1 MTDRKEPLI
10 DSLLDE
16 LFQQKSPPDLTARIL
31 AQLHSPTDSA
41 QVTPSQNGAAHPAPI
56 SAPIY
61 TAALQATHPP
71 VDGPASEIKASEID
85 ITEPVASRSELA
97 RRRTIWARRRQ
108 WIISGGMS
116 IALMALVAFGAWVIR
131 GNQLEQERLAREDA
145 ANPLVTPAHVESPI
159 NDKKANDDPVKPSQN
174 VPSPPLASNSQ
185 PPAVAPLMPAN
196 TGPVNTGPAN
206 TGPANTGPANTDKPQ
221 IAANNTT
228 QPSQPEAADPRP
240 QIIAEP
246 IPTLAKNDAQV
257 VTEINDAL
265 AAAWKDAG
273 VKPTGDATPEEWCRR
288 VYLRLLGRIPS
299 VEEIKHFASQR
310 GRDRDEKL
318 VNEILYGEQHRDEL
332 AQYWGSRL
340 ANTLIGRAAGM
351 SDGSDV
357 NRAAF
362 ERYLGESVT
371 TGKSYDALARE
382 LLTAAGSN
390 QPSAADYNPAVNFLG
405 SLLDQD
411 ATLATAKTCQVFLGR
426 QAQCSQCHNHP
437 WDAFDQRQ
445 YWQLNAFFRQS
456 HAEKGKESFRVVD
469 KDYAPPGDK
478 PEEGFVYF
486 ERNNGVVDVAYPQF
500 PGAPPIPPSG
510 RISDVNRRDYLA
522 QYVTHSDMFA
532 EATVNRMWQHF
543 FGVGFTPLVDDMG
556 KHNPPSHPELLSQL
570 SGDFAASGFDL
581 KRLMRWMALSDAF
594 QLSSQTS
601 PDQVADQPYV
611 GRPLFTHYY
620 SRQME
625 AEQLYQSL
633 EMVAQSRRAPALIAD
648 PAARHQWLG
657 QFAREMGDDEGSV
670 EHALE
675 GSYAQSLEMMN
686 GRLMEKATRLDSGV
700 LKSVINSNMS
710 PSEKIDHLF
719 LAALARKPNGRERKA
734 IGQILTARQ
743 DEMPAALQDVWW
755 ALLNSNEFL
764 LDH

>member
-1 MTDRKEPLI
+1 MTDRDDPLI

-31 AQLHSPTDSA
+31 AKL
-41 QVTPSQNGAAHPAPI
+41 PSQNGASHPAPI

-61 TAALQATHPP
+61 DAALQAT
-71 VDGPASEIKASEID
+71 A
-85 ITEPVASRSELA
+85 PVAEADVTESGVTRSELA
-97 RRRTIWARRRQ
+97 RRRTVWARRRQ
-108 WIISGGMS
+108 LAASVGMS
-116 IALMALVAFGAWVIR
+116 ITLLALVAFGAWVIR
-131 GNQLEQERLAREDA
+131 SNQLEQERLANEQK
-145 ANPLVTPAHVESPI
+145 ANPAATVEPVKVAT
-159 NDKKANDDPVKPSQN
+159 NDKPLEPIEPAPPKTQVADN
-174 VPSPPLASNSQ
+174 SPA
-185 PPAVAPLMPAN
+185 PAVAPSMPKIDA
-196 TGPVNTGPAN
+196 P
-206 TGPANTGPANTDKPQ
+206 PQ
-221 IAANNTT
+221 VAANNNP
-228 QPSQPEAADPRP
+228 QPNKSPRP

-246 IPTLAKNDAQV
+246 IPSLAKTDAQV

-265 AAAWKDAG
+265 AAGWKESG
-273 VKPTGDATPEEWCRR
+273 VKPTDEATPEEWCRR
-288 VYLRLLGRIPS
+288 VYLRLLGRIPT
-299 VEEIKHFASQR
+299 VDEIKHFASQR
-310 GRDRDEKL
+310 GRDRNEKL
-318 VNEILYGEQHRDEL
+318 VDEILYGEAHRAEL
-332 AQYWGSRL
+332 SQYWGSRL
-340 ANTLIGRAAGM
+340 ANTLIGRAVGM
-351 SDGSDV
+351 NDDSDV
-357 NRAAF
+357 DRTAF
-362 ERYLGESVT
+362 EKYLGESLVS
-371 TGKSYDALARE
+371 GKSYDSLTRE
-382 LLTAAGSN
+382 LLTASGSN
-390 QPSAADYNPAVNFLG
+390 KPGSADYNPAVNFLG
-405 SLLDQD
+405 ALLDQD

-456 HAEKGKESFRVVD
+456 HSVKGKDSLQVVD

-478 PEEGFVYF
+478 PDQGFVYF

-500 PGAPPIPPSG
+500 PGEQPIPPSG
-510 RISDVNRRDYLA
+510 RVSEVNRRDYLA
-522 QYVTHSDMFA
+522 EYVTHSDMFA

-556 KHNPPSHPELLSQL
+556 THNPPSHPELLKEL

-581 KRLMRWMALSDAF
+581 KRLMRWMALTDAF

-601 PDQVADQPYV
+601 NDQIADQPYA
-611 GRPLFTHYY
+611 GKPLFAHYY
-620 SRQME
+620 TRQME

-633 EMVAQSRRAPALIAD
+633 EMVAQSRRTPALIAD

-670 EHALE
+670 EHALD

-686 GRLMEKATRLDSGV
+686 GRLMENATRLDSGV

-719 LAALARKPNGRERKA
+719 LAALARKPNARERKS
-734 IGQILTARQ
+734 ISQILTARK

>member
-1 MTDRKEPLI
+1 MTDRDDPLI

-31 AQLHSPTDSA
+31 AQL
-41 QVTPSQNGAAHPAPI
+41 PSQQNPAHNGAPQPAPI
-56 SAPIY
+56 SAPVY
-61 TAALQATHPP
+61 DAALQATS
-71 VDGPASEIKASEID
+71 PAPAADVTESG
-85 ITEPVASRSELA
+85 ITRSELA
-97 RRRTIWARRRQ
+97 RRRTVWARRRQ
-108 WIISGGMS
+108 WIASVGMS
-116 IALMALVAFGAWVIR
+116 LTLMALVAFGAWVIR
-131 GNQLEQERLAREDA
+131 SNQLEQDRLAQEQA
-145 ANPLVTPAHVESPI
+145 GLPAVPQKVADPTNAESTKPI
-159 NDKKANDDPVKPSQN
+159 EKPAPTQMAGNDQT
-174 VPSPPLASNSQ
+174 
-185 PPAVAPLMPAN
+185 PAVAPTA
-196 TGPVNTGPAN
+196 PVVDNQ
-206 TGPANTGPANTDKPQ
+206 PQ
-221 IAANNTT
+221 VAANNN
-228 QPSQPEAADPRP
+228 PKPNKLEAKPTGP

-246 IPTLAKNDAQV
+246 IPSLVKTDAQV
-257 VTEINDAL
+257 VSEIDGSL
-265 AAAWKDAG
+265 AAAWKEAG
-273 VKPTGDATPEEWCRR
+273 VKPTDHATAEEWCRR

-318 VNEILYGEQHRDEL
+318 VDEILYGEAHRAEL
-332 AQYWGSRL
+332 SQYWGSRL

-351 SDGSDV
+351 SDDSDV

-362 ERYLGESVT
+362 EKYLGESVAS
-371 TGKSYDALARE
+371 GKSYDSLTRE
-382 LLTAAGSN
+382 LLTASGSN
-390 QPSAADYNPAVNFLG
+390 QPGAADYNPAVNFLG
-405 SLLDQD
+405 SLLNQD

-445 YWQLNAFFRQS
+445 YWQMNAFFRQS
-456 HAEKGKESFRVVD
+456 HSEKEKNSFRVVD

-500 PGAPPIPPSG
+500 PGQQPIPKSG
-510 RISDVNRRDYLA
+510 RVSDVNRRDYLA
-522 QYVTHSDMFA
+522 QYVVHSDMFA

-556 KHNPPSHPELLSQL
+556 QHNPPSHPELLQQL

-581 KRLMRWMALSDAF
+581 KRLMRWIALSDAF
-594 QLSSQTS
+594 QLSSQST
-601 PDQVADQPYV
+601 PEQIADQPYA
-611 GRPLFTHYY
+611 GQPLFTHYY

-633 EMVAQSRRAPALIAD
+633 EMVAQSRRTPAIIAD

-670 EHALE
+670 ENALN

-710 PSEKIDHLF
+710 PGEKIDHLF

-743 DEMPAALQDVWW
+743 DELPAALQDVWW

>member
-1 MTDRKEPLI
+1 MTDREEPLI

-31 AQLHSPTDSA
+31 AQLHSQQALSE
-41 QVTPSQNGAAHPAPI
+41 QTPSQNGAAHPAPI

-61 TAALQATHPP
+61 AAALHATHPP
-71 VDGPASEIKASEID
+71 VDGPASEIAASEID
-85 ITEPVASRSELA
+85 ITQPGASRSELA
-97 RRRTIWARRRQ
+97 RRRTVWARRRQ
-108 WIISGGMS
+108 WIVSGGMS
-116 IALMALVAFGAWVIR
+116 IALMALVVFGAWVIR
-131 GNQLEQERLAREDA
+131 GNQLEQERLAHENA
-145 ANPLVTPAHVESPI
+145 ADSISSPEPIQHLVNGTG
-159 NDKKANDDPVKPSQN
+159 ANDELVETIKPS
-174 VPSPPLASNSQ
+174 PSPQMANNNP
-185 PPAVAPLMPAN
+185 PPAVAPSIPA
-196 TGPVNTGPAN
+196 
-206 TGPANTGPANTDKPQ
+206 DEQKPQ
-221 IAANNTT
+221 VAASNDT
-228 QPSQPEAADPRP
+228 QPNQPKTADPRP

-246 IPTLAKNDAQV
+246 TPTLAKNDAQV

-265 AAAWKDAG
+265 AVAWQAAG

-299 VEEIKHFASQR
+299 VDEIKHFASQR
-310 GRDRDEKL
+310 GRDRNEKL

-362 ERYLGESVT
+362 EKYLGESVA

-478 PEEGFVYF
+478 PEDGFVYF

-500 PGAPPIPPSG
+500 PGAQPIPPSG

-556 KHNPPSHPELLSQL
+556 KHNPPSHPELLHQL

-581 KRLMRWMALSDAF
+581 KRLMRWMALTDAF

-611 GRPLFTHYY
+611 GRPLFAHYY

-633 EMVAQSRRAPALIAD
+633 EMVAQSRRAPVLIAD
-648 PAARHQWLG
+648 SSARHQWLG

-700 LKSVINSNMS
+700 LKSVIHSNMS

-719 LAALARKPNGRERKA
+719 LASLARKPNGRERKA

-743 DEMPAALQDVWW
+743 DEMPAALQDIWW

>member
-1 MTDRKEPLI
+1 MTDRDDPLI

-31 AQLHSPTDSA
+31 AQLPSQPTH
-41 QVTPSQNGAAHPAPI
+41 SQNGAAQPAPI

-61 TAALQATHPP
+61 DIALQAAA
-71 VDGPASEIKASEID
+71 PAAEADVTESG
-85 ITEPVASRSELA
+85 ITRSELA
-97 RRRTIWARRRQ
+97 RRRTVWARRRQ
-108 WIISGGMS
+108 WIASIGMS
-116 IALMALVAFGAWVIR
+116 LSLVALVAFGAWVIR
-131 GNQLEQERLAREDA
+131 SNQLEQDRLAAEQA
-145 ANPLVTPAHVESPI
+145 ALPAAPQQVAGSANVKPAEPSKTPASTQMAGNNPSSVVP
-159 NDKKANDDPVKPSQN
+159 PV
-174 VPSPPLASNSQ
+174 A
-185 PPAVAPLMPAN
+185 PAVENQPQVADNAN
-196 TGPVNTGPAN
+196 QQSNRPDAKPTG
-206 TGPANTGPANTDKPQ
+206 
-221 IAANNTT
+221 
-228 QPSQPEAADPRP
+228 P

-246 IPTLAKNDAQV
+246 IPSLAKSDDQV
-257 VTEINDAL
+257 VAEINDSL

-273 VKPTGDATPEEWCRR
+273 AKSTDHATPEEWCRR
-288 VYLRLLGRIPS
+288 VYLRLLGRIPT
-299 VEEIKHFASQR
+299 VEEIKRFASQR

-318 VNEILYGEQHRDEL
+318 IDEILYGEAHRAEL
-332 AQYWGSRL
+332 SQYWGSRL

-357 NRAAF
+357 DRAAF
-362 ERYLGESVT
+362 EKYLGESVAS
-371 TGKSYDALARE
+371 GKSYDSLTRE
-382 LLTAAGSN
+382 LLTASGSN
-390 QPSAADYNPAVNFLG
+390 QPGAADYNPAVNFLG
-405 SLLDQD
+405 SLLNQD

-445 YWQLNAFFRQS
+445 YWQMNAFFRQS
-456 HAEKGKESFRVVD
+456 HAEKEKNSLRVVD

-500 PGAPPIPPSG
+500 PGQQPIPRSG
-510 RISDVNRRDYLA
+510 RVSDVNRRDYLA
-522 QYVTHSDMFA
+522 QYVVHSDMFA

-556 KHNPPSHPELLSQL
+556 KHNPPSHPELLEKL

-581 KRLMRWMALSDAF
+581 KRLMRWIALTDAF
-594 QLSSQTS
+594 QLSSQST
-601 PDQVADQPYV
+601 PEQLADQPYA

-633 EMVAQSRRAPALIAD
+633 EMVAQSRRTPAIIAD
-648 PAARHQWLG
+648 PTARHQWLG

-670 EHALE
+670 ENALN

-710 PSEKIDHLF
+710 PNEKIDHLF

-734 IGQILTARQ
+734 ISQILTARQ
-743 DEMPAALQDVWW
+743 DELPAALQDVWW
-755 ALLNSNEFL
+755 ALLNSNEFV

>member
-1 MTDRKEPLI
+1 MTDRDDPLI

-31 AQLHSPTDSA
+31 AQLPAQPQTDH
-41 QVTPSQNGAAHPAPI
+41 TQNGAPQPAPI
-56 SAPIY
+56 SAPVY
-61 TAALQATHPP
+61 QAALQTNGNSTATAET
-71 VDGPASEIKASEID
+71 VAEQDV
-85 ITEPVASRSELA
+85 TESGVTRSELA
-97 RRRTIWARRRQ
+97 RRRTVWARRRQ
-108 WIISGGMS
+108 WAASIAMS
-116 IALMALVAFGAWVIR
+116 ITLLALVAFGAWVIR
-131 GNQLEQERLAREDA
+131 SNQLEQERLANEA
-145 ANPLVTPAHVESPI
+145 ANPAANPNTNLAVTA
-159 NDKKANDDPVKPSQN
+159 DPVKPATPDKPVEPAQ
-174 VPSPPLASNSQ
+174 PSPPKTQMADNTPAPTIVTPPQ
-185 PPAVAPLMPAN
+185 PQVAKTEPQP
-196 TGPVNTGPAN
+196 
-206 TGPANTGPANTDKPQ
+206 DKP
-221 IAANNTT
+221 AATPN
-228 QPSQPEAADPRP
+228 RP
-240 QIIAEP
+240 LIVAEP
-246 IPTLAKNDAQV
+246 IPSLAKTDAQV

-265 AAAWKDAG
+265 AASWKAAG
-273 VKPTGDATPEEWCRR
+273 AKPTDHATPEEWCRR
-288 VYLRLLGRIPS
+288 VYLRLLGRIPT
-299 VEEIKHFASQR
+299 VDEIKYFASQR

-318 VNEILYGEQHRDEL
+318 VDEILYGEKYHGEL
-332 AQYWGSRL
+332 SQYWGSRL

-351 SDGSDV
+351 SDGSEVD
-357 NRAAF
+357 RAAF
-362 ERYLGESVT
+362 ERYLGESLAA
-371 TGKSYDALARE
+371 GKSYDALTRE
-382 LLTAAGSN
+382 LLTASGSN
-390 QPSAADYNPAVNFLG
+390 KRGAADYNPAVNFLG
-405 SLLDQD
+405 ALLDQD

-456 HAEKGKESFRVVD
+456 HAVKGKDSLAVVD

-478 PEEGFVYF
+478 PEQGFVYF
-486 ERNNGVVDVAYPQF
+486 ERNNGLVDVAYPQF
-500 PGAPPIPPSG
+500 PGQQPIPPSG
-510 RISDVNRRDYLA
+510 RVSDVNRRDYLA
-522 QYVTHSDMFA
+522 EYVTHSDMFA

-556 KHNPPSHPELLSQL
+556 AHNPPSHPDLLGEL

-581 KRLMRWMALSDAF
+581 KRLMRWIALTDAF

-601 PDQVADQPYV
+601 NDQVADQPYA
-611 GRPLFTHYY
+611 GQPLFTHYY
-620 SRQME
+620 TRRME

-633 EMVAQSRRAPALIAD
+633 EMVAQSRRTPALIAD

-670 EHALE
+670 EHALD
-675 GSYAQSLEMMN
+675 GYSQSLEMMN

-700 LKSVINSNMS
+700 LKSVINSSMS

-734 IGQILTARQ
+734 IGQILSARQ
-743 DEMPAALQDVWW
+743 NEMPAALQDVWW